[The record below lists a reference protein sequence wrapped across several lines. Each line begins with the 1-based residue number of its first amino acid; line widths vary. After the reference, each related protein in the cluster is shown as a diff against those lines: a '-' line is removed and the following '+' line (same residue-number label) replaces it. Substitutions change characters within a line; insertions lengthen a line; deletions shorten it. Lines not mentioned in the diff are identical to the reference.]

1 MHVAPPVM
9 LLLLACAGAAP
20 ASGALA
26 YEWAGSFLTPELAY
40 TWTAQKVNGE
50 YADPTMLLVLVSIT
64 DDAQATLDG
73 VLETGKAAITGSCP
87 GAATGSTLIPTPT
100 GACYNLTFS
109 PNEWQSFYT
118 ITPAGASAIAF
129 IAQHVPTEFEATAH
143 YLKDPVS
150 GADIEPGAELKLPV
164 NVPWGTG
171 IGAAILVNLVTF
183 SGIVLLAP
191 GLNALVKKNMTLFIG
206 SMSAFAAGALLAAA
220 LFLLLFEGV
229 HLVGTLDA
237 SESAHTFRWGVVILC
252 GFITSFVIDI
262 VVQTLAPA
270 AAHAPQTATRT
281 DAEAGKGE
289 VAPAQIEISS
299 LSTLD
304 TPAHR
309 LRVLSAILIGDFFH
323 NFADG
328 IFMGTAFLH
337 CSSSLAWSITTATV
351 FHEIAQE
358 VADYVVLTS
367 LLDLKPRHALG
378 INFISGTSVILGTIV
393 IFSIETLDDYATGM
407 LLAYGGGLYLQIGAT
422 ECMPRVFEACKN
434 VSERLLCLGTFCL
447 GCLLIGLVLLDHQH
461 CSAGGHGH

>member
-1 MHVAPPVM
+1 MGRCHPVRLHHVVCDRHRRTNARAGRGARAPD
-9 LLLLACAGAAP
+9 G
-20 ASGALA
+20 
-26 YEWAGSFLTPELAY
+26 
-40 TWTAQKVNGE
+40 
-50 YADPTMLLVLVSIT
+50 
-64 DDAQATLDG
+64 DAHRRG
-73 VLETGKAAITGSCP
+73 
-87 GAATGSTLIPTPT
+87 
-100 GACYNLTFS
+100 
-109 PNEWQSFYT
+109 
-118 ITPAGASAIAF
+118 
-129 IAQHVPTEFEATAH
+129 
-143 YLKDPVS
+143 
-150 GADIEPGAELKLPV
+150 
-164 NVPWGTG
+164 
-171 IGAAILVNLVTF
+171 
-183 SGIVLLAP
+183 
-191 GLNALVKKNMTLFIG
+191 
-206 SMSAFAAGALLAAA
+206 
-220 LFLLLFEGV
+220 
-229 HLVGTLDA
+229 
-237 SESAHTFRWGVVILC
+237 
-252 GFITSFVIDI
+252 
-262 VVQTLAPA
+262 
-270 AAHAPQTATRT
+270 
-281 DAEAGKGE
+281 AGKGE